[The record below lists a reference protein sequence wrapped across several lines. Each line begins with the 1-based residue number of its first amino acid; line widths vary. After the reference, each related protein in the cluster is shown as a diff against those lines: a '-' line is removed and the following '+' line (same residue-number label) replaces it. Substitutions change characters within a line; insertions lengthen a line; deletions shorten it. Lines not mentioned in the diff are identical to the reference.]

1 MTKDPDADYKFDGK
15 VAETFVFSPLY
26 TERVFYDLETDGE
39 HPQYCNMTLCG
50 ALQQIYNEECDG
62 WYEIAHV
69 WEAPFTEEKLE
80 EIRQVI
86 CKPDIQRIGF
96 NNLNFDDLVLANL
109 GVDVPEDGTEDAM
122 LAIKTVCP
130 GMPSHA
136 LKFLCWYLLGDLH
149 WEQFELNQS
158 GHRFEGGVV
167 TDKLRAY
174 HRKDLNQHRD
184 IWDWIRERAYSETHL
199 EAYKLDMAMKLPLKE
214 MTFDGGTVVD
224 VEKCKTTMDV
234 LLAKKEL
241 IQAQVKIESGGQV
254 KNANSNRQV
263 GKYLALVEE
272 FELNLTGTG
281 EFQVKKK
288 DLADITG
295 MDDDTM
301 RAWKPGMPLPENFS
315 SVALL
320 AWQMKDNETLRKYV
334 KNYLAAADGTGM
346 GGWIPNAYGISR
358 AVTRRTLSKSF
369 FKINFQNS
377 TEAIDAF
384 KLVPPGMLGWFI
396 DSTQVENVV
405 HIYESDD
412 IARRQAYEEDEDWNE
427 YVWLCNRILGTNKD
441 KKELDSIKSKQV
453 PHWSIYKLYK
463 TVKLALNFGMGTRK
477 FCKTLGLE
485 QVVGKLLFGDIHR
498 ACPAIRQLQDKV
510 EGCLQSQG
518 YVQDSFGH
526 IYTGPEEEAYKVVAY
541 LIQGCGTGSLPKAQL
556 RANYDTLHS
565 WSQTLG
571 VNVGPLCT
579 TTHDENSGLLRLDL
593 GEEVLTSI
601 LTDLMDN
608 MTSKFSHKFGGIPLR
623 AKLYLSIKNTA
634 DKKHHET
641 KNYRSEIR
649 FPAGCF

>member
-1 MTKDPDADYKFDGK
+1 MIAASF
-15 VAETFVFSPLY
+15 EFSPLY
-26 TERVFYDLETDGE
+26 SERVFYDLETDGE

-50 ALQQIYNEECDG
+50 ALVQVYDEAIDG
-62 WYEIAHV
+62 WAETVHV

-80 EIRQVI
+80 EIRGVI

-96 NNLNFDDLVLANL
+96 NNLNFDDLVLFNH
-109 GVDVPEDGTEDAM
+109 GVQVPEEGTEDAM
-122 LAIKTVCP
+122 LAVKTVCP
-130 GMPSHA
+130 GLPAHG
-136 LKFLCWYLLGDLH
+136 LKFLCWYLMGDHH

-167 TDKLRAY
+167 TDKLRKY
-174 HRKDLNQHRD
+174 HRKDLKQHRD
-184 IWDWIRERAYSETHL
+184 IWDWIRERAYSAQHL
-199 EAYKLDMAMKLPLKE
+199 EAYKLDMAMKLPLQE
-214 MTFDGGTVVD
+214 MTFDGGTLVD

-241 IQAQVKIESGGQV
+241 IQATVQVESKGAV
-254 KNANSNRQV
+254 KNANSNQQV
-263 GKYLALVEE
+263 GKFLALVEG
-272 FELNLTGTG
+272 FELSLTATE

-295 MDDDTM
+295 MEDEAM
-301 RAWKPGMPLPENFS
+301 RAWRPGMQLPENFS

-334 KNYLAAADGTGM
+334 KNYLAAAEGTGLN
-346 GGWIPNAYGISR
+346 GWIPNAYGISR
-358 AVTRRTLSKSF
+358 AATRRTLSKSF

-377 TEAIDAF
+377 TEAIDEF

-405 HIYESDD
+405 HIYESQD

-463 TVKLALNFGMGTRK
+463 TVKLALNFGMGIRK
-477 FCKTLGLE
+477 FCKTLGLDSS
-485 QVVGKLLFGDIHR
+485 VGKEVFSDIHR
-498 ACPAIRQLQDKV
+498 ACPAIRQLQDRI
-510 EGCLQSQG
+510 EANLCTFGF
-518 YVQDSFGH
+518 VQDTFGH
-526 IYTGPEEEAYKVVAY
+526 IYTGYEEEAYKVVAY

-556 RANYDTLHS
+556 RANYDTLHR
-565 WSQTLG
+565 WSEDLG
-571 VNVGPLCT
+571 CNVGPLCT

-593 GEEVLTSI
+593 GEEVLSAI
-601 LTDLMDN
+601 LTELMDN
-608 MTSKFSHKFGGIPLR
+608 MTTKFTHKFDGIPLR
-623 AKLYLSIKNTA
+623 AKLYLSTTNTA
-634 DKKHHET
+634 DKKKYET
-641 KNYRSEIR
+641 KDYRRHIS
-649 FPAGCF
+649 FPSKCV